1 VQLKLHEVSQMMGVS
16 DRTVRRWLKTKS
28 LPAERLDD
36 QFLFNRAAVFEWA
49 LVNRLAFDPLIVDRP
64 GGVTEWPR
72 LSEAL
77 EAGRVLRLN
86 VTEPKEVL
94 PELAELLPSPS
105 EFAREKLLES
115 FRSRPAAGF
124 LNFGETIAIPH
135 PRFPQILGDQTPRL
149 SLCFFDDPMVLS
161 KTLGI
166 PCSTL
171 FVLAAP
177 TTHAHNALVAQ
188 LASALRDAGVRRCV
202 DSKAGQGGV
211 VAATRRLDYQNS
223 GGHGRPHSTR
233 KSSLWASIWGD
244 GGTRSLAD
252 RQRDAIDLGTEFG
265 TT

>member
-1 VQLKLHEVSQMMGVS
+1 
-16 DRTVRRWLKTKS
+16 
-28 LPAERLDD
+28 
-36 QFLFNRAAVFEWA
+36 
-49 LVNRLAFDPLIVDRP
+49 
-64 GGVTEWPR
+64 
-72 LSEAL
+72 
-77 EAGRVLRLN
+77 
-86 VTEPKEVL
+86 
-94 PELAELLPSPS
+94 
-105 EFAREKLLES
+105 
-115 FRSRPAAGF
+115 
-124 LNFGETIAIPH
+124 
-135 PRFPQILGDQTPRL
+135 
-149 SLCFFDDPMVLS
+149 MVLS